1 MLEPP
6 VAVELVPDARVLV
19 LCCTPAEK
27 IRTKDDVNER
37 RAGGAPGFGIISTS
51 EKESD
56 QNLRWILGLPLVVWG
71 RSWVGNGVGDKEEDH
86 GATKPCALLGQSGD
100 LSRLREHRG
109 PLAAAASTP
118 HLLSR
123 EHASSLTATA
133 SQSQQ
138 NSNFDGN
145 AFGIRTLDSLLAGL
159 PVSFLGWPAGRDEK
173 REEEEDGDRS

>member
-1 MLEPP
+1 MSGELE
-6 VAVELVPDARVLV
+6 VPQVR
-19 LCCTPAEK
+19 
-27 IRTKDDVNER
+27 N
-37 RAGGAPGFGIISTS
+37 
-51 EKESD
+51 
-56 QNLRWILGLPLVVWG
+56 NLRIRKRVRSKSEMNIRLAPCCLGKELGGEWG
-71 RSWVGNGVGDKEEDH
+71 WGDKEEDH

-123 EHASSLTATA
+123 EEHASSLTATA

-173 REEEEDGDRS
+173 REEEVTNRS